1 MRVGTLQI
9 LRRARDVDRET
20 LAVAGKRN
28 GREQRQSEGEGRK
41 TQGRRG
47 EGEAELR
54 QKMEPARES
63 FRETCCCREAL
74 ASRSAE
80 QHLSR
85 DAVRLGRRPGGRA
98 SHVPRSPLHSRRNA
112 QRKRRGQRALLQR
125 RGRRWQQGQ
134 SRSDVS
140 RALRLTH
147 SQPARGLS
155 VRAWACHTPTSCRAA
170 AHGPE
175 PPAELRHPCPR
186 RRPEQKSACCRRRR
200 SRSADQRVP
209 AAEQQK
215 QASVS
220 WWSR

>member
-1 MRVGTLQI
+1 MQCPRGLARARSLLLRVGTLQI

-112 QRKRRGQRALLQR
+112 QLKRRGQRA
-125 RGRRWQQGQ
+125 
-134 SRSDVS
+134 S
-140 RALRLTH
+140 
-147 SQPARGLS
+147 
-155 VRAWACHTPTSCRAA
+155 AA
-170 AHGPE
+170 AAL
-175 PPAELRHPCPR
+175 AE
-186 RRPEQKSACCRRRR
+186 AAR
-200 SRSADQRVP
+200 SG
-209 AAEQQK
+209 
-215 QASVS
+215 ASVAWLAWLPRIAARITS
-220 WWSR
+220 TRCGDTWQ

>member
-1 MRVGTLQI
+1 MGENNDKAREREG
-9 LRRARDVDRET
+9 RRKEGGARERQSCDRKWSQRKSRFAKRAVAEKRWRAGVLSSTCQET
-20 LAVAGKRN
+20 LCAWVAV
-28 GREQRQSEGEGRK
+28 
-41 TQGRRG
+41 
-47 EGEAELR
+47 
-54 QKMEPARES
+54 PVVVAR
-63 FRETCCCREAL
+63 TCL
-74 ASRSAE
+74 AAHFTPGGTPSASAE
-80 QHLSR
+80 GSALCCSGAGGGGSR
-85 DAVRLGRRPGGRA
+85 DRA
-98 SHVPRSPLHSRRNA
+98 
-112 QRKRRGQRALLQR
+112 
-125 RGRRWQQGQ
+125 
-134 SRSDVS
+134 DVS

-220 WWSR
+220 WWSC

>member
-85 DAVRLGRRPGGRA
+85 DAVRLGRRPGGRG

-134 SRSDVS
+134 SRRLA
-140 RALRLTH
+140 RAPPHALAT
-147 SQPARGLS
+147 SARAECARVGVPYANIVPCGS
-155 VRAWACHTPTSCRAA
+155 TWARAA
-170 AHGPE
+170 GRAA
-175 PPAELRHPCPR
+175 PPM
-186 RRPEQKSACCRRRR
+186 
-200 SRSADQRVP
+200 P
-209 AAEQQK
+209 AAPPRAEERLL
-215 QASVS
+215 QATPFPF
-220 WWSR
+220 R